1 MIVLTRHGNKNIR
14 GFTENIRGFSPLS
27 PPLAPPLVM
36 TVFKN
41 IYIVIAKFEFNSYAC
56 YISIRITYFKRLHV
70 LVTHASSKT
79 RHVQR
84 FECGSEDDFREHF
97 EPQVRSLLAHNFLS
111 RPIQMLLATN
121 FPVNVRWKTA
131 KLTCILNRVLEEGY
145 YI

>member
-1 MIVLTRHGNKNIR
+1 MKR
-14 GFTENIRGFSPLS
+14 GAELS
-27 PPLAPPLVM
+27 GHVVMWYLLHFAAYVRLGQSSLFVM
-36 TVFKN
+36 TVFKKK
-41 IYIVIAKFEFNSYAC
+41 YIVIAKFEFNSYAC

-84 FECGSEDDFREHF
+84 FECGSEDDFWEHF

-121 FPVNVRWKTA
+121 FPVNVR
-131 KLTCILNRVLEEGY
+131 
-145 YI
+145 